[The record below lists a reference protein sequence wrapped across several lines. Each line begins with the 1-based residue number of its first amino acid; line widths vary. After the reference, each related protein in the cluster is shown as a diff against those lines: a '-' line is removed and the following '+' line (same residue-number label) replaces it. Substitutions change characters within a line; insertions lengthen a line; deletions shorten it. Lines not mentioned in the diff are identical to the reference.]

1 MVTAAGR
8 KVLQKAIFLFWERIP
23 RRKTGELQL
32 DISNPPPL
40 NAEQQAELEALAA
53 RPNSAI
59 DYSDIPPIED
69 ASRFYRPVKE
79 MTTICLDADI
89 LAWLRSQGK
98 GYQTKI
104 NTILRR
110 EMLAAKEHGR
120 V

>member
-1 MVTAAGR
+1 MR
-8 KVLQKAIFLFWERIP
+8 KNNEHITRF
-23 RRKTGELQL
+23 EL
-32 DISNPPPL
+32 DTSNPPPL
-40 NAEQQAELEALAA
+40 TAEQQAELEALSA

-59 DYSDIPPIED
+59 DYSDIPPVED

-79 MTTICLDADI
+79 MTTIRLDADI

-120 V
+120 I

>member
-1 MVTAAGR
+1 MR
-8 KVLQKAIFLFWERIP
+8 KNNEHITRFEMD
-23 RRKTGELQL
+23 T
-32 DISNPPPL
+32 SNPPPL
-40 NAEQQAELEALAA
+40 TAEQQAELETLAT

-59 DYSDIPPIED
+59 DYSDIPPIEE
-69 ASRFYRPVKE
+69 ASHFYRPVKE
-79 MTTICLDADI
+79 MTTIRLDADI

-110 EMLAAKEHGR
+110 EMLAAKEYER